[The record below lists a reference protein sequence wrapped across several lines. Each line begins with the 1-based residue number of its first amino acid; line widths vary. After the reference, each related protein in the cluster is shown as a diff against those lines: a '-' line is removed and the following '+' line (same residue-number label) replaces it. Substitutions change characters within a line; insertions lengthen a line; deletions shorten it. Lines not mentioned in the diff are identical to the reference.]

1 MINPNI
7 VYIDKHP
14 IFMRITG
21 TFWIILG
28 MLAFC
33 AILSFA
39 IDYGSTHLDDQ
50 TIETIKTLSGAV
62 FILVVGVPIMYIVFS
77 GFFATVNE
85 YATGIFEIFLDAND
99 KDIHVFT
106 YHNDVNR
113 KSRGGSSRLI
123 QHYFMVADTGKSY
136 YSVLFSHS
144 TESRPG
150 YGGYEGFDS
159 FGKSVLQ
166 SEVLK
171 AKLAELSEKVGR
183 ELDLGELLR
192 KGTDDQYP
200 IGDRR
205 ALLIGQKEKLYTKQL
220 TVVYKDVDLNRI
232 LWKNKI

>member
-1 MINPNI
+1 
-7 VYIDKHP
+7 
-14 IFMRITG
+14 MRITA
-21 TFWIILG
+21 TFWIIFGL
-28 MLAFC
+28 LAFC
-33 AILSFA
+33 VIVSFA
-39 IDYGSTHLDDQ
+39 TTYATTHLDNQ
-50 TIETIKTLSGAV
+50 TIETIKTLAGAV

-144 TESRPG
+144 TESRSG
-150 YGGYEGFDS
+150 YGGYEGFDT

-166 SEVLK
+166 SEELK
-171 AKLAELSEKVGR
+171 VKLAELSKKVGR
-183 ELDLGELLR
+183 KLDLGEMLR

-200 IGDRR
+200 IGDHR
-205 ALLIGQKEKLYTKQL
+205 ALLIGQKENLYTTQL
-220 TVVYKDVDLNRI
+220 TVVYTDVDLNKT